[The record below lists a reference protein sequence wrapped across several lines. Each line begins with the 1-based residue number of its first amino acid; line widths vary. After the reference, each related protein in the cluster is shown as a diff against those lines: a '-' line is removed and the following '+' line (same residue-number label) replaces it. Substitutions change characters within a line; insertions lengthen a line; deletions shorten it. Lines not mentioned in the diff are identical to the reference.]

1 MNSLHK
7 PSLLNLSRFTCWLV
21 LFTCGLGL
29 PAGFCSDL
37 EVTGNLKVD
46 AQAGI
51 GTAPTGAI
59 LGVRGGDATAPL
71 VRFVQDLGTYSYPP
85 PPLFNLLEIETH
97 NPLTFPGQ
105 TPDARRLTLT
115 GGGFL
120 GLNTATPNVALD
132 VVRLGT
138 AQNLITARFAN
149 PSGRS
154 IIFVPRLGDGGYNWH
169 ATPDDAG
176 LFWNDTKADMGRNL
190 SAGFVIAP
198 QFGSWSGLRIDAS
211 GNVGIGT
218 RLTTNPNGYKLAV
231 NGKIGAKEVQIEITS
246 GTWPDYVFD
255 EAYPL
260 MPLSD
265 LDRFVK
271 QQGHLPDVPAQADVA
286 QAGGVKVG
294 EMNTVLLKKVE
305 ELTLYVLE
313 LKRQNEDLQ
322 RRVEAVERSGQP

>member
-1 MNSLHK
+1 M
-7 PSLLNLSRFTCWLV
+7 
-21 LFTCGLGL
+21 
-29 PAGFCSDL
+29 
-37 EVTGNLKVD
+37 
-46 AQAGI
+46 
-51 GTAPTGAI
+51 
-59 LGVRGGDATAPL
+59 
-71 VRFVQDLGTYSYPP
+71 
-85 PPLFNLLEIETH
+85 
-97 NPLTFPGQ
+97 
-105 TPDARRLTLT
+105 
-115 GGGFL
+115 
-120 GLNTATPNVALD
+120 ALD